1 MNYKFAFRTF
11 LLFLLCFA
19 AHTAPA
25 GEYDILYDV
34 SGSMAGF
41 QAQAESW
48 RNFLA
53 GLESH
58 AKSKF
63 RFGEIDHFG
72 PIQGT
77 LFDEKPRDNNTFL
90 GEAIQSWLNLAN
102 DRSDLVLVITDNVA
116 DTQSGESSSS
126 QALLTRLLSRTQG
139 QFDKVAIITFQ
150 MPFDGDVYYL
160 QSNAKNHYSGSRAL
174 VLYLLGTNPGNTAD
188 PEKQNAEDAFFRV
201 RDDTIAHLQQFDHAH
216 ELFQIIPYDL
226 NQTEIGRDFIDLGQG
241 ITFNQNQGIEIR
253 GYSLKEPLEFRL
265 KTTIM
270 ITGSFE
276 LKGINLKAN
285 IELPD
290 LPHHLVSTQQGGHQ
304 QGFTAKV
311 INPAKNLK
319 PHEPQD
325 IEFAFKIEPFD
336 FENLGLFEKLSKSL
350 KNSEAFKGY
359 LNVIFNA
366 RKENYEISQDVI
378 QKWDYSERNE
388 QDAAERLG
396 DADQAVQS
404 RIYHL
409 NEVVIGQALPDR
421 DTEPKISKIPITL
434 HIQYPIGPMLLLIG
448 LLIGVIALIWLIW
461 SRIGGHKQ
469 NYRLVDELGTC
480 LSLSTSLGAP
490 FTHIDEL
497 TNQPLFTIRFI
508 GIGFWVSSR
517 LAFSGAHFLSEGD
530 RFTITEKNADQSTWE
545 LKQVASEEPSH
556 DEDRDAYEEDRDFR
570 W

>member
-188 PEKQNAEDAFFRV
+188 PEKQNAEDA
-201 RDDTIAHLQQFDHAH
+201 
-216 ELFQIIPYDL
+216 
-226 NQTEIGRDFIDLGQG
+226 
-241 ITFNQNQGIEIR
+241 
-253 GYSLKEPLEFRL
+253 
-265 KTTIM
+265 
-270 ITGSFE
+270 
-276 LKGINLKAN
+276 
-285 IELPD
+285 
-290 LPHHLVSTQQGGHQ
+290 
-304 QGFTAKV
+304 
-311 INPAKNLK
+311 
-319 PHEPQD
+319 
-325 IEFAFKIEPFD
+325 
-336 FENLGLFEKLSKSL
+336 
-350 KNSEAFKGY
+350 
-359 LNVIFNA
+359 
-366 RKENYEISQDVI
+366 
-378 QKWDYSERNE
+378 
-388 QDAAERLG
+388 
-396 DADQAVQS
+396 
-404 RIYHL
+404 
-409 NEVVIGQALPDR
+409 
-421 DTEPKISKIPITL
+421 
-434 HIQYPIGPMLLLIG
+434 
-448 LLIGVIALIWLIW
+448 
-461 SRIGGHKQ
+461 
-469 NYRLVDELGTC
+469 
-480 LSLSTSLGAP
+480 
-490 FTHIDEL
+490 
-497 TNQPLFTIRFI
+497 
-508 GIGFWVSSR
+508 
-517 LAFSGAHFLSEGD
+517 
-530 RFTITEKNADQSTWE
+530 
-545 LKQVASEEPSH
+545 
-556 DEDRDAYEEDRDFR
+556 
-570 W
+570 